1 MAHLP
6 PEHRTRFL
14 TQEEPRSCS
23 HTTLSMMRSQGTLE
37 TRRVESTVKTGRLH
51 ALWARALNGLFRPS
65 GDMSGSLRISAGA
78 TVAITL
84 FLAALIVPSTFPYG
98 APSALMGIGLS
109 LAGGLALVRPVSGGV
124 LTGIVLSLA
133 LIDPGSTPGLGVLVS
148 PISLATCAGV
158 GRLLPAIAIGVW
170 HTGVITIAS
179 ERTAHTNAEL
189 FANALVWIFLLAAA
203 YLLGA
208 MWRSMIVHLAAE
220 RARHAFD
227 LAEQRRAIARDL
239 HDTGVRAIT
248 EVILLAETA
257 QHADGVSPAEAEA
270 FARISRT
277 ARLST
282 DELRSLMESLR
293 TDVPADGATGP
304 TTYGVTVHAASWDDA
319 LQAARDRLQAAE
331 FTVNLSSESDAP
343 VPPSAT
349 PVLSRC
355 LWEIVA
361 NVIRHADSEY
371 PVAIM
376 SATMSDGVELLVRNT
391 IDHDPVVRV
400 DGGDGLRGL
409 GEQLEAAGG
418 SIETQRDGDTFL
430 TRIQLPTDTDR

>member
-1 MAHLP
+1 MASHA
-6 PEHRTRFL
+6 HDATDDVVTSTRGGWRGDARRRAEPGFVNPQGSLLGSPRLTVSASIALAIFL
-14 TQEEPRSCS
+14 AVIIIP
-23 HTTLSMMRSQGTLE
+23 TTLPLGIVSILMGVALSVGGGLSIMRPVAGGILI
-37 TRRVESTVKTGRLH
+37 
-51 ALWARALNGLFRPS
+51 GLV
-65 GDMSGSLRISAGA
+65 L
-78 TVAITL
+78 TVAIL
-84 FLAALIVPSTFPYG
+84 
-98 APSALMGIGLS
+98 
-109 LAGGLALVRPVSGGV
+109 
-124 LTGIVLSLA
+124 
-133 LIDPGSTPGLGVLVS
+133 DPASSPGLGVLVP
-148 PISLATCAGV
+148 PIALAACAGA
-158 GRLLPAIAIGVW
+158 GRLLPGIVIGFW
-170 HTGVITIAS
+170 HTTVITVAA
-179 ERTAHTNAEL
+179 ERTMNTTADLVT
-189 FANALVWIFLLAAA
+189 NALVWIFMLTAA

-208 MWRSMIVHLAAE
+208 MWRSMILRLAAE

-257 QHADGVSPAEAEA
+257 QHAEGVSDREAEA

-282 DELRSLMESLR
+282 DEMRSLMDSLR
-293 TDVPADGATGP
+293 MDATAEGGIRTDANAG
-304 TTYGVTVHAASWDDA
+304 TYGMTVHAASWDDA
-319 LQAARDRLQAAE
+319 LQSARDRLQAAD

-349 PVLSRC
+349 PLLSRC

-361 NVIRHADSEY
+361 NVIRHADRDV

-376 SATMSDGVELLVRNT
+376 SAAMPDGVELLVRNT

-400 DGGDGLRGL
+400 NGGDGLRGL

-418 SIETQRDGDTFL
+418 SIETQRDEDTFL

>member
-1 MAHLP
+1 MASHA
-6 PEHRTRFL
+6 HDATDDVV
-14 TQEEPRSCS
+14 TASPR
-23 HTTLSMMRSQGTLE
+23 G
-37 TRRVESTVKTGRLH
+37 RRDDTARRAH
-51 ALWARALNGLFRPS
+51 AGPMS
-65 GDMSGSLRISAGA
+65 SSGSLLGSPRLTLSA
-78 TVAITL
+78 AIAL
-84 FLAALIVPSTFPYG
+84 AFFLAVIIIPTTFPSG
-98 APSALMGIGLS
+98 AASVLMGIGLS
-109 LAGGLALVRPVSGGV
+109 IGGGLSITRPVAGGV
-124 LTGIVLSLA
+124 LIGLVLTVAIL
-133 LIDPGSTPGLGVLVS
+133 DPLSSPGLGVLVP
-148 PISLATCAGV
+148 PIALAACAGE
-158 GRLLPAIAIGVW
+158 GRLLPGIVIGLW
-170 HTGVITIAS
+170 HTTVITVAA
-179 ERTAHTNAEL
+179 ERTMNTTADLVT
-189 FANALVWIFLLAAA
+189 NALVWIFMLTVA

-208 MWRSMIVHLAAE
+208 LWRSMILRLATE

-257 QHADGVSPAEAEA
+257 QHADGVSAADAEA

-282 DELRSLMESLR
+282 DELRSLMDALR
-293 TDVPADGATGP
+293 TDVPVDGSTDP
-304 TTYGVTVHAASWDDA
+304 TAYGVTVHAASWDDA
-319 LQAARDRLQAAE
+319 LQAARDRLQAAD

-355 LWEIVA
+355 LWEVVA
-361 NVIRHADSEY
+361 NVIRHADDEY

-376 SATMSDGVELLVRNT
+376 SAAMSDGVELLVRNT

-409 GEQLEAAGG
+409 GEQLEAVGG
-418 SIETQRDGDTFL
+418 SLETQRDGDTFL
-430 TRIQLPTDTDR
+430 TRIQLPTDTGR

>member
-1 MAHLP
+1 
-6 PEHRTRFL
+6 
-14 TQEEPRSCS
+14 
-23 HTTLSMMRSQGTLE
+23 
-37 TRRVESTVKTGRLH
+37 
-51 ALWARALNGLFRPS
+51 
-65 GDMSGSLRISAGA
+65 
-78 TVAITL
+78 
-84 FLAALIVPSTFPYG
+84 
-98 APSALMGIGLS
+98 
-109 LAGGLALVRPVSGGV
+109 
-124 LTGIVLSLA
+124 
-133 LIDPGSTPGLGVLVS
+133 
-148 PISLATCAGV
+148 
-158 GRLLPAIAIGVW
+158 
-170 HTGVITIAS
+170 
-179 ERTAHTNAEL
+179 
-189 FANALVWIFLLAAA
+189 
-203 YLLGA
+203 
-208 MWRSMIVHLAAE
+208 MIVHVAAE

-257 QHADGVSPAEAEA
+257 QHADGVSAAEAEA

-293 TDVPADGATGP
+293 TDVPADGATDP

-319 LQAARDRLQAAE
+319 LQAARDRLLAAD

-343 VPPSAT
+343 VPPSAS

-355 LWEIVA
+355 LWEVVA

-376 SATMSDGVELLVRNT
+376 SAAMSDGVELLVRNT

-409 GEQLEAAGG
+409 REQLEAVGG
-418 SIETQRDGDTFL
+418 AIETQRDGDTFL
-430 TRIQLPTDTDR
+430 TRIQLPTDTGR